1 MHRVHNE
8 PSVQKRRRRRRRMS
22 LSDKNERDDDDVDP
36 YRLKVHHCFEKKE
49 NVLVN
54 ARPAVQMTALRDDG
68 FFRSL

>member
-1 MHRVHNE
+1 
-8 PSVQKRRRRRRRMS
+8 MS

-36 YRLKVHHCFEKKE
+36 YRLKVHNCFEKKE

>member
-1 MHRVHNE
+1 
-8 PSVQKRRRRRRRMS
+8 MS

-54 ARPAVQMTALRDDG
+54 ARPGVSYLSKMLSVELFPELWHVRG
-68 FFRSL
+68 EL